1 MRSFPIVPDGWVFI
15 LILGIITAFF
25 FIWKPYLAII
35 PLILLIFVGFFFRNP
50 EREIPTQIGLVV
62 SPADGVVMNVEQV
75 WEDRYLKSEATRV
88 RIFLN
93 VFNVHINRSPIA
105 GTIEYQ
111 EYQPGKFIPANRE
124 EAAQVNE
131 QNLIG
136 IQNEELRILIRQIA
150 GLVARRV
157 VSWVNPGDNLDRGE
171 RFGLIKFGSCTE
183 LYLPNNVQVEVK
195 KGDRV
200 KGGETIIG
208 RVVR

>member
-1 MRSFPIVPDGWVFI
+1 MRSFPIVPEGWTYLLV
-15 LILGIITAFF
+15 LGVITVGI
-25 FIWKPYLAII
+25 FIWKPYAAVI

-50 EREIPTQIGLVV
+50 ERAVPTQIGLVV
-62 SPADGVVMNVEQV
+62 SPADGVVMNVDKV
-75 WEDRYLKSEATRV
+75 LEDRYLHSEATRV
-88 RIFLN
+88 SIFLN

-111 EYQPGKFIPANRE
+111 QYQPGQFLPAYKE
-124 EAAQVNE
+124 QASKVNE

-136 IQNEELRILIRQIA
+136 IQNGELRILTSQIA
-150 GLVARRV
+150 GLIARRV
-157 VSWVNPGDNLDRGE
+157 VSWVKPGDALQRGE

-183 LYLPNNVQVEVK
+183 LYLPNSVQVEVK